1 MRFPL
6 GTDEFFHEFS
16 KKQAAIQT
24 VDCDLFFAP
33 SDVYFVPQAAAG
45 KDRGPNRSYRSG
57 RLSCREV
64 EK

>member
-6 GTDEFFHEFS
+6 GTDEYCPEFS
-16 KKQAAIQT
+16 EKQAAIPA

>member
-6 GTDEFFHEFS
+6 GTDGFSPEFYE
-16 KKQAAIQT
+16 KQAAIPT
-24 VDCDLFFAP
+24 VDCDLFFASP
-33 SDVYFVPQAAAG
+33 DVYFVPQAAAG

>member
-6 GTDEFFHEFS
+6 GTDGFSPEFS
-16 KKQAAIQT
+16 KNRPRSLQWIATCFLRPRTYTLSHRQ
-24 VDCDLFFAP
+24 P
-33 SDVYFVPQAAAG
+33 P
-45 KDRGPNRSYRSG
+45 DRDHSPNRSYRSG